1 MSGKL
6 PETEK
11 MPVLFIGHGSPMN
24 IILDNSYTRSLVKLG
39 KELPRPEAI
48 MVISAHWMT
57 DGTFVTCNEKP
68 KTIYDFYGFPRRLYE
83 LDYPAPGA
91 PSEAEL
97 ACKTVRKVPVE
108 CSNQWGLDHA
118 SWAVL
123 KHMYPEADIPVF
135 EMSIDYSF
143 NEWHPKMMQ
152 YHYDLASELKE
163 LRNQGVL
170 IIGSGNI
177 VHNLGLIDFQ
187 NVDAEPYDWAVEL
200 DEKVKENL
208 LSGNHID
215 LIEYLN
221 MGEVAKLGVPTLDHY
236 LPMIYAIALQEE
248 GETLEFTHEGFQHAS
263 ISMRGFKIG

>member
-1 MSGKL
+1 MSRKL
-6 PETEK
+6 PDNEK

-24 IILDNSYTRSLVKLG
+24 IIQNNSYTQSLVKLG
-39 KELPRPEAI
+39 KELPKPKAI

-68 KTIYDFYGFPRRLYE
+68 KTIYDFYGFPQELYE
-83 LDYPAPGA
+83 INYPSPGSPDKA
-91 PSEAEL
+91 DL
-97 ACKTVRKVPVE
+97 ACKAVSKVPVE

-123 KHMYPEADIPVF
+123 RHMYPEADIPVF

-152 YHYDLASELKE
+152 YHYDMATE
-163 LRNQGVL
+163 LRELRKHGVV

-177 VHNLGLIDFQ
+177 VHNLSLIDFR
-187 NVDAEPYDWAVEL
+187 NVDAKPYEWAVEF
-200 DEKVKENL
+200 DEKVKTNL
-208 LSGNHID
+208 LSGNHRD

-221 MGEVAKLGVPTLDHY
+221 MGETAKLAVPTLDHY
-236 LPMIYAIALQEE
+236 MPMIYAIALQEE
-248 GETLEFTHEGFQHAS
+248 GESLEFFHEGFQNAS
-263 ISMRGFKIG
+263 VSMRCFKIG

>member
-1 MSGKL
+1 
-6 PETEK
+6 
-11 MPVLFIGHGSPMN
+11 
-24 IILDNSYTRSLVKLG
+24 
-39 KELPRPEAI
+39 
-48 MVISAHWMT
+48 
-57 DGTFVTCNEKP
+57 
-68 KTIYDFYGFPRRLYE
+68 
-83 LDYPAPGA
+83 
-91 PSEAEL
+91 
-97 ACKTVRKVPVE
+97 
-108 CSNQWGLDHA
+108 
-118 SWAVL
+118 
-123 KHMYPEADIPVF
+123 MYPEADIPVF

-163 LRNQGVL
+163 LRNNGVL

-177 VHNLGLIDFQ
+177 VHNLSLIDFQ

-208 LSGNHID
+208 LTGNHRD

-248 GETLEFTHEGFQHAS
+248 DEKLEFTHEGFQHAS
-263 ISMRGFKIG
+263 VSMRGFKIG